1 MIPVIQMSGF
11 RKNHMPFI
19 LNMNL
24 KSSVCI
30 FVYLVG
36 NDTFLNNIINSKYYN
51 QIKAK
56 NKKCKFIYV
65 GIAKNN
71 KFEKKNEIIKV
82 KKKLKDITY
91 EDIFVIFYQN
101 SKDIINVLNV
111 ATEILLYNDDND
123 DGCCK
128 CPII

>member
-1 MIPVIQMSGF
+1 M
-11 RKNHMPFI
+11 
-19 LNMNL
+19 
-24 KSSVCI
+24 CI

-36 NDTFLNNIINSKYYN
+36 NDTFLNNIINSKYYDK
-51 QIKAK
+51 IKAK

-71 KFEKKNEIIKV
+71 INNINESEKKNEIIKV

-91 EDIFVIFYQN
+91 EDIFVISYQN

-111 ATEILLYNDDND
+111 ATEILLYNDDDND